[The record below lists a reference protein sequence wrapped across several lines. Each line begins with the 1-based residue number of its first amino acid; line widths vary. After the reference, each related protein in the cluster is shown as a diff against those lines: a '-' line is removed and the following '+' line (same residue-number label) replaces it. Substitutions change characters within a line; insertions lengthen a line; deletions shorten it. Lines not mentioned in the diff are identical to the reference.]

1 MAGTSPAMTPNKW
14 FNTTGT
20 RSRTR
25 YVGHRYLRIEDRAL
39 IRGAGRFV
47 DDLNPPG
54 LLQAAFLRSP
64 VAHSLVNSIDTA
76 AARKLPGV
84 RAVYTLNDLRPV
96 LTADRLPLQFPS
108 AALPPNIS
116 PFILAGKE
124 VSYVG
129 EAIAL
134 IVADTRYIAEDALA
148 LIELNIQELP
158 AASDCRDAL
167 SAHAPDV
174 HVHRKGNLLVDFVQS
189 YGDADAAV
197 EAAPRRLT
205 IDLKQHRGGAHPIE
219 GRGLLASH
227 DAEGDLLTVWTS
239 TQLAHEARYF
249 IMKMLGLDENR
260 IRVVTP
266 DIGGGFGAKFI
277 LYPEEVA
284 VAAAA
289 LLLRRPVK
297 WIEDRREHFI
307 ASIQERDQYWS
318 VEVGFDNDGRLLGA
332 RGTMIHDAGAY
343 TYQGIN
349 LAYNA
354 STNFPGPY
362 VLPHYK
368 LHVFVAETNKVPTA
382 PVRGAGYPE
391 GCFAMERVLDAVARD
406 LGLDRVE
413 VRRRN
418 LVPASAIPYVT
429 PMQARSTSAI
439 VYESGDFPACLDLAL
454 TNSDAA
460 GFEARRQNAR
470 ADGRLLGFSVAMG
483 LKGSGRGPFESA
495 IVRVGRSG
503 KASVLTGAVA
513 MGQGLKTVMAQ
524 IAADQLGIRPDD
536 IAVISGDTSAIQLGL
551 GGFAS
556 RQTVTAGNSVHLAA
570 RAVREKAIAAA
581 ALILGVKAANLDI
594 RDGVVMAD
602 GKNLSI
608 SLREIADTLAGAP
621 GYKIPSGLAPG
632 LESAVNFETHALTYG
647 IGVHAVE
654 LEVDP
659 LTGGV
664 TLLNYVVV
672 NDCGCI
678 INPMTAEGQIH
689 GGTVH
694 GIGNALF
701 EWMGFDGGAQ
711 PMTTSFADYL
721 LPAAPEIPPIGV
733 HLVAYPSTKNPL
745 GIKGVGE
752 SGTVPAAAA
761 IISGIEDALSD
772 YDVRIDEIPIGPARL
787 CQLIQASKG
796 ARTAMDARAGQARG

>member
-1 MAGTSPAMTPNKW
+1 MPA
-14 FNTTGT
+14 
-20 RSRTR
+20 TR
-25 YVGHRYLRIEDRAL
+25 YIGRRHPRIEDKAL
-39 IRGAGRFV
+39 LRGTGRFV
-47 DDLNPPG
+47 DDLHPPG
-54 LLQAAFLRSP
+54 LLEAAFLRSP
-64 VAHSLVNSIDTA
+64 AAHGLIHSIDTS
-76 AARKLPGV
+76 AARTLPGV
-84 RAVYTLNDLRPV
+84 RAVYTLANLRPV
-96 LTADRLPLQFPS
+96 LTASRLPLQFPS
-108 AALPPNIS
+108 TLLPPDIS

-124 VSYVG
+124 VAYVG

-134 IVADTRYIAEDALA
+134 VVADTRYIAEDALA
-148 LIELNIQELP
+148 LIEMDIQELP
-158 AASDCRDAL
+158 AVSDCRDAL
-167 SAHAPDV
+167 SANAPDV
-174 HVHRKGNLLVDFVQS
+174 HVQRNGNLLIDFVQS

-205 IDLKQHRGGAHPIE
+205 VNLKQHRGGAHPIE
-219 GRGLLASH
+219 GRGLVASF
-227 DAEGDLLTVWTS
+227 DAENDLLTVWSS

-266 DIGGGFGAKFI
+266 DVGGGFGAKFV

-284 VAAAA
+284 ISAAA
-289 LLLRRPVK
+289 LLLHRPIK

-307 ASIQERDQYWS
+307 SSIQERDQYWS
-318 VEVGFDNDGRLLGA
+318 VEVGFDDDGRLLGV
-332 RGTMIHDAGAY
+332 RGTMIIDAGAY

-368 LHVFVAETNKVPTA
+368 LHVSVAETNKVPTA

-413 VRRRN
+413 IRRRN
-418 LVPASAIPYVT
+418 LVPASAMPYST
-429 PMQARSTSAI
+429 PMHARSTSAI

-454 TNSDAA
+454 TKADAA
-460 GFEARRQNAR
+460 GFTARRQKAR
-470 ADGRLLGFSVAMG
+470 IDGRLRGFGVAAG

-495 IVRVGRSG
+495 IVRIGRSG
-503 KASVLTGAVA
+503 KISVFTGAMA
-513 MGQGLKTVMAQ
+513 MGQGLKTVLAQ
-524 IAADQLGIRPDD
+524 ITADQVGVRPED
-536 IAVISGDTSAIQLGL
+536 ITVVSGDTSTVQLGL

-570 RAVREKAIAAA
+570 RAIREKVIAAA
-581 ALILGVKAANLDI
+581 ALMLGVPEENLDI
-594 RDGVVMAD
+594 RDGIVIEH

-621 GYKIPSGLAPG
+621 GYKIPTGLAPG
-632 LESAVNFETHALTYG
+632 LEFAVNFETSALTYG

-672 NDCGCI
+672 NDCGCV

-701 EWMGFDGGAQ
+701 EWMGFDHNAQ
-711 PMTTSFADYL
+711 PLTTNFADYL
-721 LPAAPEIPPIGV
+721 LPAAPEIPPIDV
-733 HLVAYPSTKNPL
+733 HLVEYPSTKNPL
-745 GIKGVGE
+745 GVKGIGE

-761 IISGIEDALSD
+761 IISGIEDALSE
-772 YDVRIDEIPIGPARL
+772 YDVRINETPISPMRL
-787 CQLIQASKG
+787 FELIQAS
-796 ARTAMDARAGQARG
+796 RGTHTNA

>member
-1 MAGTSPAMTPNKW
+1 MS
-14 FNTTGT
+14 GT
-20 RSRTR
+20 RYIGCR
-25 YVGHRYLRIEDRAL
+25 HPRIEDRTL

-54 LLQAAFLRSP
+54 LLAAAFLRSAT
-64 VAHSLVNSIDTA
+64 AHGLINAIDTS

-84 RAVYTLNDLRPV
+84 RAVYTLADLRPV
-96 LTADRLPLQFPS
+96 FTADRLPLQFPS
-108 AALPPNIS
+108 TVLPPNIS
-116 PFILAGKE
+116 PFILAGRE

-134 IVADTRYIAEDALA
+134 VAADTRYIAEDALA
-148 LIELNIQELP
+148 LIELDIQDLP
-158 AASDCRDAL
+158 AVSDCRDAL
-167 SAHAPDV
+167 SAQAPDV
-174 HVHRKGNLLVDFVQS
+174 HIHRKGNLLVDFVQS

-205 IDLKQHRGGAHPIE
+205 VDLKQHRGGAHPIE
-219 GRGLLASH
+219 GRGLVASY
-227 DAEGDLLTVWTS
+227 DAVSDLLTVWTS

-266 DIGGGFGAKFI
+266 DVGGGFGAKFI
-277 LYPEEVA
+277 VYPEEVA
-284 VAAAA
+284 ISAAA

-307 ASIQERDQYWS
+307 ASIQERDQYWR
-318 VEVGFDNDGRLLGA
+318 VEAGFDNDGRLIGA

-362 VLPHYK
+362 ILPHYK
-368 LHVFVAETNKVPTA
+368 LHVSVAETNKVPAA

-391 GCFAMERVLDAVARD
+391 GCFAMERVLDAIARD
-406 LGLDRVE
+406 LDLDRVE

-418 LVPASAIPYVT
+418 LVPASAVPYST

-439 VYESGDFPACLDLAL
+439 VYESGDFAACLNLAL
-454 TNSDAA
+454 TSADAA
-460 GFEARRQNAR
+460 GFAGRRQKAR
-470 ADGRLLGFSVAMG
+470 ADGRLLGFGVAMG
-483 LKGSGRGPFESA
+483 LKGTGRGPFESA

-503 KASVLTGAVA
+503 RASVITGAAA

-524 IAADQLGIRPDD
+524 IAADQIGIRPED
-536 IAVISGDTSAIQLGL
+536 IAVISGDTSVIQLGL

-581 ALILGVKAANLDI
+581 ALILGVAEEDLDI
-594 RDGVVMAD
+594 RDGVVIER

-632 LESAVNFETHALTYG
+632 LEFAVNFETTALTYG
-647 IGVHAVE
+647 IGAHAVE

-664 TLLNYVVV
+664 TLLRYVVV
-672 NDCGCI
+672 NDCGRV

-701 EWMGFDGGAQ
+701 EWMGFDGDAQ
-711 PMTTSFADYL
+711 PVTTSLADYL

-733 HLVAYPSTKNPL
+733 RLVAYPSTKNPL
-745 GIKGVGE
+745 GVKGVGE

-761 IISGIEDALSD
+761 IISGIEDALCD
-772 YDVRIDEIPIGPARL
+772 YGVWIDEIPISPARL
-787 CQLIQASKG
+787 FALIEASKG
-796 ARTAMDARAGQARG
+796 TCTAIETQAAFAR